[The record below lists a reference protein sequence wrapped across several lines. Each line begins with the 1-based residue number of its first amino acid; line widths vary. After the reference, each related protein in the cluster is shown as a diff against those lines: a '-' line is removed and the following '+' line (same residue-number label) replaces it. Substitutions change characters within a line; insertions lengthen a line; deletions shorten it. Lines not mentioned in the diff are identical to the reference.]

1 MSPGV
6 VDARLDVRS
15 AASARDPETMTSDD
29 PDVANPPREA
39 ADAGS
44 ARAFPAFPFRPYD
57 IQLDLMRGLYDVL
70 ERGGIGIFESPT
82 GTGKTLSVLCSSLH
96 WLEVRRPAPR
106 RATSPRATA
115 SRDSPRPP
123 PSWSTD
129 DRRVRGCQL
138 FERDPSRSPPPPRRP
153 PPLHPSTSTDRAPRE
168 RISPS
173 PITSLVHH
181 PLPSLALAV
190 GSSRR
195 AGERRRGTVVIR
207 RRRRRRARLAS

>member
-15 AASARDPETMTSDD
+15 SASARDPETMTSDD
-29 PDVANPPREA
+29 PDVAKPPREA

-115 SRDSPRPP
+115 SRDSPP
-123 PSWSTD
+123 
-129 DRRVRGCQL
+129 
-138 FERDPSRSPPPPRRP
+138 SPPVV
-153 PPLHPSTSTDRAPRE
+153 
-168 RISPS
+168 
-173 PITSLVHH
+173 VH
-181 PLPSLALAV
+181 
-190 GSSRR
+190 R
-195 AGERRRGTVVIR
+195 
-207 RRRRRRARLAS
+207 

>member
-1 MSPGV
+1 LTARLRNVDVVALKRNHVVTRMSTGV
-6 VDARLDVRS
+6 VAARLDVRS
-15 AASARDPETMTSDD
+15 AASARDPETMASDD
-29 PDVANPPREA
+29 LNVANPPREA

-115 SRDSPRPP
+115 SRDSVPP

-138 FERDPSRSPPPPRRP
+138 FERDRGRVPPPPRRRP
-153 PPLHPSTSTDRAPRE
+153 PHPSIHVHQTARPASASDRRP
-168 RISPS
+168 
-173 PITSLVHH
+173 
-181 PLPSLALAV
+181 
-190 GSSRR
+190 
-195 AGERRRGTVVIR
+195 
-207 RRRRRRARLAS
+207 